1 MRPVP
6 GAAIPRPGPRPAR
19 QVRPS
24 VVAQVLGALGA
35 RTLGR
40 TFGQAFGR
48 PFGFDTSWIGPTI
61 EASSELVKT
70 GVETARE
77 AKAAKAARAA
87 EAAEAKAAARA
98 TRGARQAPRVSSTS
112 PVWAIPAA
120 LAGGAIILALVFT
133 RPRPAAPIQNPRR
146 RRGKR

>member
-1 MRPVP
+1 M
-6 GAAIPRPGPRPAR
+6 
-19 QVRPS
+19 
-24 VVAQVLGALGA
+24 VAQVLGALGA

-40 TFGQAFGR
+40 TLGR
-48 PFGFDTSWIGPTI
+48 TFGFDTSWIGPTI

-87 EAAEAKAAARA
+87 EAAEAKATARA
-98 TRGARQAPRVSSTS
+98 TRAPRATSAPRAPTS